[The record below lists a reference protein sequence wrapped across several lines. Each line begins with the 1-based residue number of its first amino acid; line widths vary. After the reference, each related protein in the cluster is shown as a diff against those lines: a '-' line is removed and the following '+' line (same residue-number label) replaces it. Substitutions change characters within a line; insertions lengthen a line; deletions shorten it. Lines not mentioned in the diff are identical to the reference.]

1 VTAWLGLVVGG
12 AFGAV
17 LRYVV
22 SVSVARLVPAR
33 FPFGTLSVN
42 ITGAL
47 LIGALAGALAG
58 GLVESGPDQL
68 LWLALGVGFCGSYT
82 TMSSWSL
89 DSLRLGLDGRPGL
102 IVVNFVL
109 TFAGCLLAV
118 MLGFLGGSHLVG

>member
-1 VTAWLGLVVGG
+1 MTAWLGLVAGG
-12 AFGAV
+12 ALGAV

-22 SVSVARLVPAR
+22 SVSVSRLLPAG

-47 LIGALAGALAG
+47 MIGALAGALAAG
-58 GLVESGPDQL
+58 QVKTGPDAL

-89 DSLRLGLDGRPGL
+89 DSLRLGLDGRPAL
-102 IVVNFVL
+102 IIANFVFTL
-109 TFAGCLLAV
+109 AGCLMAV
-118 MLGFLGGSHLVG
+118 MIGFWGGSRLVG